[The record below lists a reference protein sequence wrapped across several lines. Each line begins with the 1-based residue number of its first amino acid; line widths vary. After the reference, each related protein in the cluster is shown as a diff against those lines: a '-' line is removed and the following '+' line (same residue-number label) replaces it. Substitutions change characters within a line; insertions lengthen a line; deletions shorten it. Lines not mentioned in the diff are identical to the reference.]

1 MEALGATTAVTVT
14 ITVIAVTTVA
24 TTGIAV
30 AVLVGANSLY
40 SLLAKL
46 SLTTIY
52 L

>member
-1 MEALGATTAVTVT
+1 MEALGATTA
-14 ITVIAVTTVA
+14 VIAVTTVA